1 VTDDSGHQP
10 VLLRETLAGLAI
22 RENACYV
29 DGTYGRGGHSAGILA
44 QLGDQ
49 GRLLSLDKDPEAVAH
64 ARERFGADPRF
75 SIEHGGF
82 EELSAHVEPWLAGH
96 PLAGVLL
103 DIGVS
108 SPQLDSAE
116 RGFSFAKDGPLD
128 MRMNIQ
134 QGLTAAEWLADVS
147 QAELTR
153 VLAKYGE
160 EPRARQLAA
169 VIVRERENNPIT
181 TTRQLAELIEHHSPK
196 RPQRLHPATRVFQAL
211 RIRINAELES
221 LATALEQSLE
231 LLAPGGRLCVISFHS
246 LEDRIVKRFIAK
258 QSRVDPVYA
267 GLPKIPP
274 EAQPRLAKIG
284 RLVRPSKEEEAANP
298 RSRSARLRVAEK
310 LEGATS

>member
-1 VTDDSGHQP
+1 MTDKSGHQP
-10 VLLRETLAGLAI
+10 VLLREVLAGLAI
-22 RENACYV
+22 REDACYV

-44 QLGDQ
+44 QLSKQ
-49 GRLLSLDKDPEAVAH
+49 GRLLALDKDLEAVAH

-82 EELSAHVEPWLAGH
+82 EQLCDHGEPWLEGR

-128 MRMNIQ
+128 MRMNTQ

-147 QAELTR
+147 QGELTR
-153 VLAKYGE
+153 VLAKLGE

-169 VIVRERENNPIT
+169 VIIREREQRPIT
-181 TTRQLAELIEHHSPK
+181 TTRQLAELIAHHSPK

-211 RIRINAELES
+211 RIRVNAELDA
-221 LATALEQSLE
+221 LAAALEQSLE

-258 QSRVDPVYA
+258 HSRVDPVYA

-274 EAQPRLAKIG
+274 EAQPRLTKIG
-284 RLVRPSKEEEAANP
+284 RLVRPSAEEEQANP
-298 RSRSARLRVAEK
+298 RARSARLRAAEK
-310 LEGATS
+310 LEGATP